1 MERHTTYPDSLS
13 GIKHWH
19 DVAYWGLLVVACAVF
34 YWMNL
39 LTPFKEDDM
48 GFTLIEGVWTRIHS
62 LGDAWQSY
70 CNHFD
75 GTNRRLADVIP
86 TLFAGLL
93 GKGLF
98 NVCNTLIFGL
108 MAHLLSL
115 LCTRRWS
122 VTVLA
127 LFLAVVGTCYP
138 VPGETMLWMA
148 GSANYLWAITLS
160 LLMVYYLQ
168 RRHGL
173 PLKVA
178 EGVLLFVGAFVAG
191 GFNEATSFG
200 FFAGLVLYYA
210 FNRQRLERRA
220 IIALVGYL
228 TGILM
233 IASSP
238 AAWDRATE
246 GDIILNLPLDQ
257 LVASR
262 WHIFMEKAWRFY
274 LPVGTLLV
282 GFVAL
287 TMKQR
292 RALRQSLWTYIF
304 LGLTMVMFA
313 LGIIHERAYSPWV
326 TVAFIIVAIGLN
338 KVLSQGKLLRTGAI
352 IASIAMAVFT
362 SGRGIKTLSEYKTFN
377 DHVIQQIEAA
387 QEQAVLPVQ
396 IFQGYSRFIKP
407 MNYQSDNFFAHEII
421 YRAYFDKK
429 NVQFAS
435 DSVYIRHQEGRLL
448 DGALTSMPHCDHP
461 GLAGPVYTFRNQDYM
476 AILFNSPSLPCTF
489 QTARAYSSSKRQE
502 TADQAEA
509 EKRKKYGIHL
519 DYTPV
524 GIYPIE
530 YQGQIYLICHK
541 LDQSINKIV
550 IPLTLPPDPEEITI
564 ENF

>member
-1 MERHTTYPDSLS
+1 MERHTTYPESLS

-19 DVAYWGLLVVACAVF
+19 DIAYWGLLVVACAVF

-39 LTPFKEDDM
+39 LTPYKEDDM

-108 MAHLLSL
+108 MVHLLSL

-122 VTVLA
+122 VTILA

-173 PLKVA
+173 PLKVT

-210 FNRQRLERRA
+210 FNRQQLERRA
-220 IIALVGYL
+220 VIALVGYL

-292 RALRQSLWTYIF
+292 RALRQSVWTYIF

-326 TVAFIIVAIGLN
+326 TVAFIIVVIGLD

-352 IASIAMAVFT
+352 IASIALAAFT
-362 SGRGIKTLSEYKTFN
+362 SGRGIKTLSE
-377 DHVIQQIEAA
+377 
-387 QEQAVLPVQ
+387 
-396 IFQGYSRFIKP
+396 
-407 MNYQSDNFFAHEII
+407 
-421 YRAYFDKK
+421 
-429 NVQFAS
+429 
-435 DSVYIRHQEGRLL
+435 
-448 DGALTSMPHCDHP
+448 
-461 GLAGPVYTFRNQDYM
+461 
-476 AILFNSPSLPCTF
+476 
-489 QTARAYSSSKRQE
+489 
-502 TADQAEA
+502 
-509 EKRKKYGIHL
+509 
-519 DYTPV
+519 
-524 GIYPIE
+524 
-530 YQGQIYLICHK
+530 
-541 LDQSINKIV
+541 
-550 IPLTLPPDPEEITI
+550 
-564 ENF
+564 